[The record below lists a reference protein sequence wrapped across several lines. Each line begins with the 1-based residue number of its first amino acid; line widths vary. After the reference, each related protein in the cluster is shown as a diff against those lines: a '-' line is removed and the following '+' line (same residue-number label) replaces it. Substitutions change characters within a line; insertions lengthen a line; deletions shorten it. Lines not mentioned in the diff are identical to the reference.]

1 MDEKDIL
8 ARYLRAAREGLV
20 WKTEGLSERDL
31 RLPRTSTGTSLLGL
45 VKHCA
50 GVEAEYFGACLG
62 REHGMPWWGEAGE
75 TTFRRL
81 LVHVLY
87 DVSRHAGQADILREA
102 IDGATGMTPSLSN
115 VWEPEGGWPAHVAKL
130 QGIADAFSES

>member
-50 GVEAEYFGACLG
+50 GV
-62 REHGMPWWGEAGE
+62 EAGE

-130 QGIADAFSES
+130 QGIADAFSGS